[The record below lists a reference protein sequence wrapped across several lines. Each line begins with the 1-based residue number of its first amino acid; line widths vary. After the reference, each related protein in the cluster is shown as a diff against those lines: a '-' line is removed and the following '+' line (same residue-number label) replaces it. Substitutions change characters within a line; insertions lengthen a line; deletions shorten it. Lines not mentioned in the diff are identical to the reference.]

1 MLAAPESWADGV
13 AAARALRSETGE
25 LFVFDLSDL
34 GGPPSDRDRLP
45 LGRIAFLQ
53 TLLRDRP
60 DGLRLF
66 HATHGLGEGAEPP
79 SLRGAAMAALM
90 RMLPAEHPGLVART
104 VDADTAPENIEAWR
118 ELLVGEAAR
127 TAEPDSEIRYRD
139 GERLRPGLR
148 ASLLAPS
155 EGLAPF
161 VVPDGTYVVTGG
173 TRGIGLAL
181 AQALVAAGV
190 RRLALIGRTV
200 LPPESEWVGLL
211 ADERGDPAL
220 RAKLAPLAALRDAG
234 VKIALHGGALT
245 DGDALAAF
253 LARVRTSLGP
263 IAGVIHAAGL
273 IGGERPRFLDKLT
286 DDFAAV
292 AEPKVEGLD
301 TLLDTLAGDS
311 PGFVLL
317 CSSIASAVPRMAAGM
332 SDYALANGYMDALAT
347 QRAAGGGATQWLSLQ
362 WVGWGDTGMHTRF
375 DESIER
381 MVRDGLGA
389 VGLDFCDS
397 ETGVTLF
404 AGALSEGL
412 SGAFVAAPVL
422 GARLEASLSGLL
434 SVPPGPAVAL
444 NDETD
449 PDLDSLSDQDLDRLL
464 AAYQPQAPV
473 AAEAGGADDGMAS
486 ICAILAEVLELEAGE
501 FGPDTPFRD
510 VGLDSIAALRVAQ
523 RLEEET
529 GEAVTPRM
537 LLDHPT
543 ARDLAAVLWP
553 GVMEAAQ

>member
-1 MLAAPESWADGV
+1 M
-13 AAARALRSETGE
+13 
-25 LFVFDLSDL
+25 
-34 GGPPSDRDRLP
+34 
-45 LGRIAFLQ
+45 
-53 TLLRDRP
+53 
-60 DGLRLF
+60 
-66 HATHGLGEGAEPP
+66 
-79 SLRGAAMAALM
+79 
-90 RMLPAEHPGLVART
+90 
-104 VDADTAPENIEAWR
+104 
-118 ELLVGEAAR
+118 
-127 TAEPDSEIRYRD
+127 
-139 GERLRPGLR
+139 
-148 ASLLAPS
+148 
-155 EGLAPF
+155 APF
-161 VVPDGTYVVTGG
+161 VDPAGSYVVTGG

-181 AQALVAAGV
+181 AQALVAAGA
-190 RRLALIGRTV
+190 RRLALIGRTA
-200 LPPESEWVGLL
+200 LPPEDDWVGLL
-211 ADERGDPAL
+211 ADENGDSAL
-220 RAKLAPLAALRDAG
+220 RDKLAPLAALRDAG
-234 VKIALHGGALT
+234 VEIALHGGSLT
-245 DGDALAAF
+245 DGDGLSAF
-253 LARVRTSLGP
+253 LGRVRRSQGP

-273 IGGERPRFLDKLT
+273 IGGERPRFLDKGA

-301 TLLDTLAGDS
+301 SLLDTLAEDS
-311 PGFVLL
+311 PRFVLL

-332 SDYALANGYMDALAT
+332 SDYALANGYMDAIAT

-389 VGLDFCDS
+389 VGLEFCDS
-397 ETGVTLF
+397 ETGVALF

-412 SGAFVAAPVL
+412 SGPFVAAPVL
-422 GARLEASLSGLL
+422 GERLEAALPGLL
-434 SVPPGPAVAL
+434 SLPPGPALAAR
-444 NDETD
+444 DESD

-464 AAYQPQAPV
+464 AEYLPQAPV
-473 AAEAGGADDGMAS
+473 AAEAAGGADTGTAL

-543 ARDLAAVLWP
+543 ARELAAVLWP